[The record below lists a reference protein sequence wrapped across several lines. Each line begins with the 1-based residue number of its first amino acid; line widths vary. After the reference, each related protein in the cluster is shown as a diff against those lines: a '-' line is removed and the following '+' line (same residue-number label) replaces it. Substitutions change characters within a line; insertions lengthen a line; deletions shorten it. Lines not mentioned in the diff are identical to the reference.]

1 MPNIDWSKL
10 FTLKYWLEGTT
21 ASDTVNLLPVSQ
33 GSFFFYFY
41 LSFFGGLIILSILM
55 LLLKL
60 FIHPQHPLQDKFA
73 LLSGNFTWI
82 GILGLGWFTL
92 RQIQVSFLSARL
104 WVFFGAIW
112 FLAIAIYFVRYYFV
126 FYKLEMNYFKTK
138 ILKKD

>member
-1 MPNIDWSKL
+1 MPSIEWSKL
-10 FTLKYWLEGTT
+10 LTLKYWLEGTT

-41 LSFFGGLIILSILM
+41 LAFFGGLIIVSILM
-55 LLLKL
+55 LLAKL
-60 FIHPQHPLQDKFA
+60 FLHPHHPLQDKFA
-73 LLSGNFTWI
+73 LLSGNLTWM

-104 WVFFGAIW
+104 WLLLGAIW
-112 FLAIAIYFVRYYFV
+112 FIAIAVYFIRYYIS

-138 ILKKD
+138 ILKK